1 MVIITLGEKVVGLL
15 KGLWTGAKMV
25 LGFSGASKGS
35 DNAMAIAKGV
45 GGFIDEQNFTE
56 QESKEHKL
64 KLAGMMTDFVK
75 STVGE
80 NTARSITRREL
91 AIWIIR
97 VELACLVLYGI
108 LASFGLKAAD
118 VWWKI
123 AVDSPL
129 GMLTLGVG
137 AFFFGTHLIRAA
149 TKQ

>member
-1 MVIITLGEKVVGLL
+1 MLG
-15 KGLWTGAKMV
+15 GLWTAAKMV

-35 DNAMAIAKGV
+35 DNVMKIASGV
-45 GGFIDEQNFTE
+45 GSFIDEQNFTE
-56 QESKEHKL
+56 QESKEYKL
-64 KLAGMMTDFVK
+64 KIAGMYTDFLG

-80 NTARSITRREL
+80 NTQRSITRREL

-108 LASFGLKAAD
+108 LASFGLKAAN